1 MQVLS
6 GQLRFTVDAED
17 LDAGAGY
24 WLYMAPGTPHAL
36 VASEPTVMLLT
47 LVTGGRGRSG
57 GRMMVAVV
65 GEERCRG

>member
-1 MQVLS
+1 MR
-6 GQLRFTVDAED
+6 GP
-17 LDAGAGY
+17 GY

-36 VASEPTVMLLT
+36 VASEPSVMLLT